1 MAGIIEVKDQG
12 VLRIYDADNSNYV
25 DIVVPSTVSS
35 NRTITIPDATFTIP
49 NISGIVDNSSATAI
63 SIDSAGHVTKPLQP
77 AVQAYSSSAQND
89 ISTGI
94 TTVNLDAE
102 IYDVNS
108 DFNTTNYTFTAPV
121 TGKYLVT
128 MNLVL
133 TDFDTAFQWMYVLGV
148 ASNRNYYLNQI
159 DPRLL
164 SQDGIW
170 SFAASSLVDM
180 DENDTFLMKIRTS
193 SHGAAQINIAS
204 GTAAATE
211 TTMTITLLS

>member
-1 MAGIIEVKDQG
+1 MALVKLNPALGLTG
-12 VLRIYDADNSNYV
+12 VANAL
-25 DIVVPSTVSS
+25 
-35 NRTITIPDATFTIP
+35 
-49 NISGIVDNSSATAI
+49 
-63 SIDSAGHVTKPLQP
+63 SIDASGHVTKSLQP
-77 AVQAYSSSAQND
+77 SVQAYSSSAQNN

-94 TTVNLDAE
+94 TTINLDAE

-108 DFNTTNYTFTAPV
+108 DFNTSNYTFTAPV

-170 SFAASSLVDM
+170 SFSASSLVDM
-180 DENDTFLMKIRTS
+180 DANDTFLMKVRTS
-193 SHGAAQINIAS
+193 AHGSAQMDIAS
-204 GTAAATE
+204 GSASATE